1 YTVDVYR
8 RRVPAERNLFHFML
22 FITFFPH
29 LVAGPIV
36 RARDF
41 LPQIRRPK
49 HWDWY
54 RLQLAVQ
61 FFLMGLFKKLAIAD
75 RMALFADPFFKIPS
89 QFNSSSVWL
98 ATLAYALQ
106 IYCDFSG
113 YSDMALGAAH
123 MLGYKLAQ
131 NFNMPYLAA
140 NVSEFW
146 HRWHISLSSW

>member
-1 YTVDVYR
+1 
-8 RRVPAERNLFHFML
+8 ML

-49 HWDWY
+49 HWDWA
-54 RLQLAVQ
+54 RLQLGVE

-75 RMALFADPFFKIPS
+75 RMASLADPVFANPS
-89 QFNSSSVWL
+89 AYQTHTIWL
-98 ATLAYALQ
+98 AAFAYALQ

-113 YSDMALGAAH
+113 YTDMAIGFTH
-123 MLGYKLAQ
+123 ILGYKLA
-131 NFNMPYLAA
+131 P
-140 NVSEFW
+140 
-146 HRWHISLSSW
+146 